1 MSQKPVRPLRQIR
14 ALIEAWLIRDFYGA
28 ARRQGTKGSATLTTT
43 IFAQGFL
50 SYIFASI
57 SYNEAAPLAYLAG
70 TLSFVSALALLSLLG
85 TLQDNLIDPADRDL
99 VRPTPLS
106 TPTWF
111 VARALHLLLYLAIF
125 AIGLSIAPAVL
136 ACWTLD
142 TWLAFPVYFAG
153 SLLLVGT
160 LAGLLQ
166 LPLLL
171 ASRLLGEGAA
181 SSLSA
186 LLRALLLGGSFF
198 GLALGLRAMLRGPES
213 FPGGME
219 FLQLLPSYWFAHA
232 ELFVLGAGG
241 DPSWAL
247 LALAAPF
254 ALTLALLAI
263 ASLPV
268 KSGGRRRLTEGRD
281 GLLLRIVGPVLA
293 SNREKGATAFVLSL
307 MGRERSFRLK
317 ALPLLGLPLGM
328 IFFGDREA
336 EGIFYAL
343 MHNLPLAFAP
353 FLIHGL
359 PYADNWRA
367 AWILD
372 SSPSWNLALGR
383 RAATLAFASLALLTQ
398 VLLYALDLAGRGPLA
413 ALPTTLAALGISW
426 LLLPRLTVGIQQTC
440 FSVDPEEFSPPA
452 ELNSALGL
460 GLGLCLVSVFG
471 EHFLAP
477 HPASYLGL
485 SLLLCLGGAFLL
497 KRGGSKTP

>member
-1 MSQKPVRPLRQIR
+1 MSPGRVRATRQIR
-14 ALIEAWLIRDFYGA
+14 ALLEAWLIRDFYGA
-28 ARRQGTKGSATLTTT
+28 ARRTGSKGSATLTTT

-50 SYIFASI
+50 SYLFASI
-57 SYNEAAPLAYLAG
+57 SYNEATPLSYLAG
-70 TLSFVSALALLSLLG
+70 TLSFVGALALLSLLG
-85 TLQDNLIDPADRDL
+85 SLQDSLVDPADRDL
-99 VRPTPLS
+99 VRPTPLKTS
-106 TPTWF
+106 TWYT
-111 VARALHLLLYLAIF
+111 ARALHLLLYLSIF

-136 ACWTLD
+136 ARWNLG
-142 TWLAFPVYFAG
+142 TWLALPVYFAG
-153 SLLLVGT
+153 SLLLVAT

-171 ASRLLGEGAA
+171 ASRLFGDDAA

-186 LLRALLLGGSFF
+186 LLRAVLLGGSFF

-219 FLQLLPSYWFAHA
+219 LLQLLPSWWFAHA
-232 ELFVLGAGG
+232 ELWVLGQGG
-241 DPSWAL
+241 DPRWAL
-247 LALAAPF
+247 LALIAPLVL
-254 ALTLALLAI
+254 AIALLAI
-263 ASLPV
+263 SSLPA
-268 KSGGRRRLTEGRD
+268 KTFGRHRRSQGRD
-281 GLLLRIVGPVLA
+281 GLLLRLARPFVAGP
-293 SNREKGATAFVLSL
+293 REKGATAFVLAL

-336 EGIFYAL
+336 EGIFFAL

-359 PYADNWRA
+359 PYADDWRA

-372 SSPSWNLALGR
+372 SSPGWNLRLGR

-398 VLLYALDLAGRGPLA
+398 VGLYLFDLSGRDPLA
-413 ALPTTLAALGISW
+413 ALPTTLTALGLSW
-426 LLLPRLTVGIQQTC
+426 LLLPRLTAGLEQTC
-440 FSVDPEEFSPPA
+440 FSVDPEEFSPPS

-471 EHFLAP
+471 EHWLAP
-477 HPASYLGL
+477 HPAIYLGS
-485 SLLLCLGGAFLL
+485 SLLLCLAGAWLL
-497 KRGGSKTP
+497 RRGGKTE